1 MKSHNIE
8 DKSRIVMIGDN
19 PETDIE
25 FGHNSG
31 IDTILVTTG
40 VTSKE
45 EAKDIKTTYIC
56 DHLYL

>member
-1 MKSHNIE
+1 
-8 DKSRIVMIGDN
+8 MIGDN

-56 DHLYL
+56 DHLYLWIYQAYS